1 MCWGCAGRGYDLDV
15 QSVELPPFRTIINDY
30 YTCLGYVLT
39 NSHNGLRIRLTIHF
53 LCFWVQYCS
62 GCCPVDNICVFWEIR
77 VHFTLQKFSGLERA
91 DSRTS
96 VPFAYRVHRLPIRTL
111 SNRWRQKGCDQSWLA
126 TFSDGDGVR
135 ANPRRGRVPAAVPVR
150 YVRAVW

>member
-62 GCCPVDNICVFWEIR
+62 GCCPVDNICVFREIR
-77 VHFTLQKFSGLERA
+77 VHFTCKSSVVLNAQTPARVCPSRIGCTACQYAR
-91 DSRTS
+91 SRT
-96 VPFAYRVHRLPIRTL
+96 
-111 SNRWRQKGCDQSWLA
+111 
-126 TFSDGDGVR
+126 DGGERGVIK
-135 ANPRRGRVPAAVPVR
+135 AG
-150 YVRAVW
+150 